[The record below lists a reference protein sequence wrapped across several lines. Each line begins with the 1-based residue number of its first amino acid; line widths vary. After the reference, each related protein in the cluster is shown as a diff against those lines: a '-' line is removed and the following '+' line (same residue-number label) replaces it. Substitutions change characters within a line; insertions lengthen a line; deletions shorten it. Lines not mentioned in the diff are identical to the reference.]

1 MRINSIELYNIGSY
15 EGRNCFDIS
24 AQERDGKI
32 VLIGGKNGAGKTTL
46 FTAIKLCLYGYKE
59 SGYQAM
65 NAYYKRQIKKLINDK
80 AKIENHGNAFVALS
94 LNIHNGQEWD
104 EFFIKRRWSLKDE
117 NFERFSVWK
126 NDVELSIQ
134 EISDFENYLLNLIP
148 PELFELYFFDGE
160 QIADFFL
167 ENAGNARVK
176 KAFLTLCGY
185 DAFDILY
192 KNFKRINK
200 SSNSEDDILTKYLE
214 AEEQLYLA
222 EKRCREC
229 SKEIEEVSNEIE
241 TKTSEL
247 KELEQR
253 YALSGGVSVS
263 EWNDKFLELK
273 NEERL
278 REEKNT
284 WLKMAANDIIPY
296 IIVQAE
302 LRELLAK
309 MDWEREQEQ
318 FSAAK
323 EVLKSIL
330 PDVLNE
336 LGQEKELNLKICNL
350 VAKRLGSSTENDL
363 ILKLSREEYNKLS
376 AVVNTLLLH
385 KKEDIIKVRNDIKR
399 SLNRSKKIRD
409 IIENSSI
416 EGIDTFLSEKEDLL
430 EKREELTASRES
442 LNDEYTLIVK
452 QKEEAEQSYKR
463 ISKELDKQL
472 KSQSVNDLSVKAI
485 VFLEELQRR
494 LFSSE
499 IEKVQSLF
507 MNKMSQLMRKK
518 QFIDNIKIDEDFNIH
533 VYKKVLLD
541 CHKVSKKI
549 RIMSPEGY
557 QKEYGA
563 MHCNDILNAS
573 ACNDLREFSTKY
585 YNSKDTLEVMLE
597 FDKSTMSKGEKQV
610 FIMSLYWAMMQLCNK
625 EIPFII
631 DTPFARI
638 DTEHRA
644 HITEYFFKELIGQ
657 VFIFST
663 NEEITNEHV
672 EVIGDDLQATFLI
685 ENVDNKKTS
694 IEANKYFGEK

>member
-24 AQERDGKI
+24 AQGRDGKI

-46 FTAIKLCLYGYKE
+46 FTSIKLCLYGYKE

-104 EFFIKRRWSLKDE
+104 EFFIKRRWSLKDD

-126 NDVELSIQ
+126 NDVEMSVE

-167 ENAGNARVK
+167 ENSGNTRVK

-185 DAFDILY
+185 DTFDILY

-200 SSNSEDDILTKYLE
+200 SNNSEDDILAKYLE
-214 AEEQLYLA
+214 AEDRLYLA
-222 EKRCREC
+222 EKRCREY
-229 SKEIEEVSNEIE
+229 SKEIEEVINEIE

-253 YALSGGVSVS
+253 YALRGGVSIS

-278 REEKNT
+278 REEKNA
-284 WLKMAANDIIPY
+284 WLKTAANDIIPY
-296 IIVQAE
+296 IIIQTE
-302 LRELLAK
+302 LRELLEK

-323 EVLKSIL
+323 EVLKSVL
-330 PDVLNE
+330 PDVLKE
-336 LGQEKELNLKICNL
+336 LGQESDLNLKICEL
-350 VAKRLGSSTENDL
+350 VAQRLNSSPENDL
-363 ILKLSREEYNKLS
+363 VLKLSREEYNKLS
-376 AVVNTLLLH
+376 AVINILLSH
-385 KKEDIIKVRNDIKR
+385 RKEDIIKVRNDIKR

-416 EGIDTFLSEKEDLL
+416 EGIDTFLSEKEALL
-430 EKREELTASRES
+430 EKREELTISKES
-442 LNDEYTLIVK
+442 LNDEYALAVK

-463 ISKELDKQL
+463 ISKELDQQL

-507 MNKMSQLMRKK
+507 MSKMSQLMRKK

-557 QKEYGA
+557 QKEYGE
-563 MHCNDILNAS
+563 MHCNDILKAS
-573 ACNDLREFSTKY
+573 KCENLKEFAMKY
-585 YNSKDTLEVMLE
+585 YNNQNTLEVMLE

-610 FIMSLYWAMMQLCNK
+610 FIMSLYWAMMKLCNK

-644 HITEYFFKELIGQ
+644 HITEFFFKELSGQ

-663 NEEITNEHV
+663 NEEITKEHV
-672 EVIGDDLQATFLI
+672 EVIGNDLQATFLI

>member
-24 AQERDGKI
+24 SQGRDGKI

-46 FTAIKLCLYGYKE
+46 FTSIKLCLYGYKE

-80 AKIENHGNAFVALS
+80 AKIENHGNAFVAIS
-94 LNIHNGQEWD
+94 LNIHNGQDWD
-104 EFFIKRRWSLKDE
+104 EFFIKRRWSLKDD

-126 NDVELSIQ
+126 NDVELSVE

-167 ENAGNARVK
+167 ENAGNTRVK

-185 DAFDILY
+185 DTFDILY

-200 SSNSEDDILTKYLE
+200 SSSTEDDILTKYLE
-214 AEEQLYLA
+214 AEDQLYIA
-222 EKRCREC
+222 EKRCREY
-229 SKEIEEVSNEIE
+229 SKEIEEIINEIE
-241 TKTSEL
+241 TKSSEL
-247 KELEQR
+247 KELEQQ
-253 YALSGGVSVS
+253 YTLSGGVSIS

-278 REEKNT
+278 REEKNS

-296 IIVQAE
+296 IILQKE
-302 LRELLAK
+302 LHELLAK

-330 PDVLNE
+330 PDILME
-336 LGQEKELNLKICNL
+336 LGQDNDLNIKICNS
-350 VAKRLGSSTENDL
+350 VARRLNSNSNSDL

-376 AVVNTLLLH
+376 AVINTLLLH
-385 KKEDIIKVRNDIKR
+385 KKEDIINVRNEIKR
-399 SLNRSKKIRD
+399 SLNRSKKIRE

-416 EGIDTFLSEKEDLL
+416 EGMDSYLSEKEALI
-430 EKREELTASRES
+430 EKREELIITKDS
-442 LNDEYTLIVK
+442 LNNEYSLAVK

-472 KSQSVNDLSVKAI
+472 KSQSVNDLSIKAI
-485 VFLEELQRR
+485 VFLEELQKR

-499 IEKVQSLF
+499 IEKVQTLF
-507 MNKMSQLMRKK
+507 MKKMSQLLRKK

-563 MHCNDILNAS
+563 MHCNDILKAS
-573 ACNDLREFSTKY
+573 ACKNLSEFSTKY
-585 YNSKDTLEVMLE
+585 YSSKETLEVMLE

-644 HITEYFFKELIGQ
+644 HITEYFFKELTGQ

-663 NEEITNEHV
+663 NEEITKEHV

>member
-15 EGRNCFDIS
+15 EGRNCFDIA
-24 AQERDGKI
+24 AQDTGGKI

-46 FTAIKLCLYGYKE
+46 FTSIKLCLYGYKE

-126 NDVELSIQ
+126 NDVELSV
-134 EISDFENYLLNLIP
+134 EEVSDFENYLLNLIP

-167 ENAGNARVK
+167 ENSGNARIK
-176 KAFLTLCGY
+176 KAFFTLCGY
-185 DAFDILY
+185 DTFDILY

-200 SSNSEDDILTKYLE
+200 SSSSSDDILTKYLE
-214 AEEQLYLA
+214 AEDQLYIA
-222 EKRCREC
+222 EKNCRKYAE
-229 SKEIEEVSNEIE
+229 EIEEVTNEIE

-247 KELEQR
+247 KELEQK
-253 YALSGGVSVS
+253 YALSGGVSIS

-278 REEKNT
+278 REEKNA
-284 WLKMAANDIIPY
+284 WLKTAANDIIPY
-296 IIVQAE
+296 IIVQTE
-302 LRELLAK
+302 LVKLLER

-323 EVLKSIL
+323 EVLKTVL
-330 PDVLNE
+330 PDVLKE
-336 LGQEKELNLKICNL
+336 LGQDNALNLKICSL
-350 VAKRLGSSTENDL
+350 VSQRLNSSSESDL

-376 AVVNTLLLH
+376 VIINTVLSY
-385 KKEDIIKVRNDIKR
+385 KKEDIIKVRNEIKQ

-409 IIENSSI
+409 IIDNSSI
-416 EGIDTFLSEKEDLL
+416 EGIDVYLTKKEELL
-430 EKREELTASRES
+430 THREELIASKETLS
-442 LNDEYTLIVK
+442 DDYTLSTK
-452 QKEEAEQSYKR
+452 QKEEAEQNYKR
-463 ISKELDKQL
+463 ISKELEKQL
-472 KSQSVNDLSVKAI
+472 KSQSVSDLSVKAI

-494 LFSSE
+494 LFGSE
-499 IEKVQSLF
+499 IEKVKSLF
-507 MNKMSQLMRKK
+507 MNKMNQLMRKN
-518 QFIDNIKIDEDFNIH
+518 QFIDNIEIDEEFNIH

-557 QKEYGA
+557 QKEYGE
-563 MHCNDILNAS
+563 MHCNDILRAS
-573 ACNDLREFSTKY
+573 KCKNLKEFAMKY
-585 YNSKDTLEVMLE
+585 YTSHDTLEVMLE

-644 HITEYFFKELIGQ
+644 HITEFFFKELSGQ

-663 NEEITNEHV
+663 NEEIIKEHV
-672 EVIGDDLQATFLI
+672 DVIGDDLQATFLI

-694 IEANKYFGEK
+694 IEANKYFGEQ